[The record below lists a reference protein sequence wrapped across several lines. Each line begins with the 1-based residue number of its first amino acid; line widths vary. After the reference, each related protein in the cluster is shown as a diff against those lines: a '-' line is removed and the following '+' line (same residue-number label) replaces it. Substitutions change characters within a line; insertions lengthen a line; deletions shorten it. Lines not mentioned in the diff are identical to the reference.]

1 MDSVSRC
8 GVSLPSTLLAT
19 DDLTPDGG
27 GLLVRVLITGGAG
40 YIGSVAVERALAA
53 GHEVGVLDNLWRGHR
68 GAIPDDVAFLQVD
81 LRDANAT
88 RDAVASYQPD
98 AILHFAGATLV
109 PESMKDPLLY
119 FEVNVVGSHNLI
131 AAALAA
137 GVPKFVFSSTAATY
151 GDPAADSITED
162 IPTNPINPYGR
173 SKLMVEQMLEWHS
186 QIHGMHVAIF
196 RYFNVAGATSLR
208 GEDHTPETHVIPVAL
223 EVVQGKRAEFT
234 VFGTDYATSDGTCI
248 RDYVHVVDLT
258 DAHLLALDWLEENR
272 WGIFNLGTQFG
283 SSVQEIVRAVEMVT
297 DQKLPVVLGARR
309 EGDPPRLVA
318 SSDRARSELGWN
330 PTHSTLD
337 QMVGSAWD
345 WINVHPNGYED

>member
-88 RDAVASYQPD
+88 RDAVAS
-98 AILHFAGATLV
+98 
-109 PESMKDPLLY
+109 
-119 FEVNVVGSHNLI
+119 
-131 AAALAA
+131 
-137 GVPKFVFSSTAATY
+137 
-151 GDPAADSITED
+151 
-162 IPTNPINPYGR
+162 
-173 SKLMVEQMLEWHS
+173 
-186 QIHGMHVAIF
+186 
-196 RYFNVAGATSLR
+196 
-208 GEDHTPETHVIPVAL
+208 
-223 EVVQGKRAEFT
+223 
-234 VFGTDYATSDGTCI
+234 
-248 RDYVHVVDLT
+248 
-258 DAHLLALDWLEENR
+258 
-272 WGIFNLGTQFG
+272 
-283 SSVQEIVRAVEMVT
+283 
-297 DQKLPVVLGARR
+297 
-309 EGDPPRLVA
+309 
-318 SSDRARSELGWN
+318 SDRARSELGWN